1 MKKFKFIALI
11 FTLVFVFNINSLAQP
26 SASAAQLFE
35 QGVAHQRDKNW
46 WLASEK
52 FQEALQKNPVFTES
66 WFHLAQCVYEMDEYE
81 FALTYIDNALKYSG
95 GRPDIMDLKGMTYI
109 SLGKLEEAEK
119 VFADVLKKYPND
131 IDARFGLAELDL
143 FKGRVNGAE
152 RLYSDALRRDNG
164 NVKALLSLALISAAE
179 RKNESAQKYIDQA
192 MQYHPDD
199 ENVYYI
205 AAYLAYH
212 RGNYEE
218 AEKRCLAAIQVNND
232 FDDGYQLL
240 SLILFAQSRYEDV
253 IDIADYQISK
263 NRENSIPWYVK
274 GLAYEKLGLIED
286 ALATWDSGLEC
297 IPEDEIMRS
306 AFENLIVS
314 KIPLEDERRAEWAL
328 YHINKAAEYEKKYA
342 SQEIRYEYQN
352 ALRLEPSNYKARK
365 AFSKMLRNDGFNELY
380 LEQLK
385 FIQENNLLESGIKN
399 IEASGKTVSEDDR
412 KNAFVR
418 LSDTI
423 EAYESILQNT
433 IASKWDV
440 NPFYLDKTRWNIGI
454 YYASAQEPLAH
465 AELSRVASFA
475 LSGLFRGILGTAVN
489 TFVKPSDTYGTAYA
503 DAHKSSYD
511 YFILLSGDESERDVR
526 FEAIIYNTRTGTEIK
541 RLIIYKTG
549 NNCYSAA
556 LLSLRAAILEIL
568 PVKAKILTRSGKDIL
583 VDIGRT
589 EGIVAG
595 SKFAVIR
602 KGVLKTADAGTGL
615 RYSEKDVLGT
625 VTLTVIGEEI
635 SEGTLSDTGFYD
647 RVNPLDDLVLV
658 SVPEPEENH
667 TQAVAGDTAPSS
679 DNQRATENGNG
690 EPKKNALKGA
700 DIETLRTPV
709 LINLIRKL

>member
-328 YHINKAAEYEKKYA
+328 YHINKAAEY
-342 SQEIRYEYQN
+342 
-352 ALRLEPSNYKARK
+352 
-365 AFSKMLRNDGFNELY
+365 
-380 LEQLK
+380 
-385 FIQENNLLESGIKN
+385 
-399 IEASGKTVSEDDR
+399 
-412 KNAFVR
+412 
-418 LSDTI
+418 
-423 EAYESILQNT
+423 
-433 IASKWDV
+433 
-440 NPFYLDKTRWNIGI
+440 
-454 YYASAQEPLAH
+454 
-465 AELSRVASFA
+465 
-475 LSGLFRGILGTAVN
+475 
-489 TFVKPSDTYGTAYA
+489 
-503 DAHKSSYD
+503 
-511 YFILLSGDESERDVR
+511 
-526 FEAIIYNTRTGTEIK
+526 
-541 RLIIYKTG
+541 
-549 NNCYSAA
+549 
-556 LLSLRAAILEIL
+556 
-568 PVKAKILTRSGKDIL
+568 
-583 VDIGRT
+583 
-589 EGIVAG
+589 
-595 SKFAVIR
+595 
-602 KGVLKTADAGTGL
+602 
-615 RYSEKDVLGT
+615 
-625 VTLTVIGEEI
+625 
-635 SEGTLSDTGFYD
+635 
-647 RVNPLDDLVLV
+647 
-658 SVPEPEENH
+658 
-667 TQAVAGDTAPSS
+667 
-679 DNQRATENGNG
+679 
-690 EPKKNALKGA
+690 
-700 DIETLRTPV
+700 
-709 LINLIRKL
+709 